1 MSTQNDRAI
10 LNSII
15 NPIQPVDEAELFT
28 TIEDDS
34 REGMRFKEFHFDVI
48 YTNFYSFSCFQ
59 TVQMLKK
66 QKNLK
71 SKEWPL
77 LNRGI

>member
-15 NPIQPVDEAELFT
+15 NPLQPVDEAELLT

-34 REGMRFKEFHFDVI
+34 KEGTQLDD
-48 YTNFYSFSCFQ
+48 
-59 TVQMLKK
+59 
-66 QKNLK
+66 
-71 SKEWPL
+71 
-77 LNRGI
+77 